1 MATVNC
7 AVTKGD
13 IPINITWRFN
23 QSPLRNN
30 NDGVLITKSGQRI
43 SILNIE
49 SVQARHRGVYTC
61 IASNAAGTVEHSAEL
76 HVNS

>member
-13 IPINITWRFN
+13 TPINITWRFN
-23 QSPLRNN
+23 NYPLRNN

-49 SVQARHRGVYTC
+49 SVQARHRGNYTC
-61 IASNAAGTVEHSAEL
+61 SASNPAGVIEHSAEL
-76 HVNS
+76 KVNS